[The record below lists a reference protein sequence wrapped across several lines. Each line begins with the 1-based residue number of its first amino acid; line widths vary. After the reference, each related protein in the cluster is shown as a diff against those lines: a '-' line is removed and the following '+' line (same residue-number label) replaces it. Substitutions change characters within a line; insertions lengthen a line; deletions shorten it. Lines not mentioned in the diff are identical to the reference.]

1 VNGLDI
7 LLLGLAVV
15 AAVAGWRQG
24 LIGGVLSFA
33 GFLGGAF
40 VGVLAAPILVG
51 ERTGLLAL
59 LIGIGVVVLGAGIG
73 NALAVVL
80 GGWIRGLV
88 SWEPARA
95 LDSVAGSAFGVATV
109 ALVAWVVAS
118 ALVVVPL
125 GPVSAQLRGS
135 TVLGSIDAVLPQQ
148 PRDWVSG
155 LRSSLDASGL
165 PQAFSGFV
173 VDPVIP
179 VEAPDPEV
187 LAVPAVRDTWG
198 SLVKIEGV
206 ASACGQLVDGSGF
219 TYATQRVM
227 TNAHVVA
234 GVDRP
239 RVLVAGSGESLEARV
254 VHFDP
259 DLDVAVLLVPELRA
273 APLRFSG
280 EAERGDRAVVAGFPG
295 GGALTAEPARIRARI
310 SARGTD
316 IYGRGSVTRDV
327 FSLRATVLPGN
338 SGGPLLSPTG
348 EVDGVVFATSVA
360 DPETGYALTAQQVQ
374 AAARAGAES
383 LTPVA
388 TGSCATR

>member
-1 VNGLDI
+1 MNLLDVV
-7 LLLGLAVV
+7 LLALAVL
-15 AAVAGWRQG
+15 AAIAGWRQG

-40 VGVLAAPILVG
+40 VGVLVAPALVG
-51 ERTGLLAL
+51 ERTGLPAL
-59 LIGIGVVVLGAGIG
+59 LLAVGVVVLAAGIG
-73 NALAVVL
+73 NAVAVVL
-80 GGWIRGLV
+80 GAWIRSLV

-95 LDSVAGSAFGVATV
+95 LDSVAGSAFGIATV

-135 TVLGSIDAVLPQQ
+135 SVLGGIDSVLPQ
-148 PRDWVSG
+148 PARDWLSG

-165 PQAFSGFV
+165 PQAFSGFA

-179 VEAPDPEV
+179 VAEPDPEV
-187 LAVPAVRDTWG
+187 LAVPAVRRTWS
-198 SLVKIEGV
+198 SLVKVEGI
-206 ASACGQLVDGSGF
+206 AAACGQQVDGSGF
-219 TYATQRVM
+219 AYATQRVM

-239 RVLVAGSGESLEARV
+239 QVLVAGSGRALDARV
-254 VHFDP
+254 VYFDP
-259 DLDVAVLLVPELRA
+259 ALDVAVLLVPDLRA
-273 APLRFSG
+273 EPLPFSG
-280 EAERGDRAVVAGFPG
+280 DAGRGDAAVVAGFPG
-295 GGALTAEPARIRARI
+295 GGDLAAEPARIRARI

-327 FSLRATVLPGN
+327 FSLRASVRPGN
-338 SGGPLLSPTG
+338 SGGPLLSPEG
-348 EVDGVVFATSVA
+348 EVDGVVFATSVE

-374 AAARAGAES
+374 EAARAGAQS
-383 LTPVA
+383 ISPVA